1 MGRQHREHVVA
12 RDAAAEDV
20 AGRRRRALWI
30 SLGLN
35 GGFMVAEVIGG
46 VVFGSLALLADA
58 AHMLSD
64 VAGLAIAL
72 LAQHLIDRPASVRH
86 TFGLQRAEVLG
97 AQANGVLL
105 LATAGWILFEAVR
118 RISDPPAVA
127 GRGVLTVALLG
138 LAINIGSA
146 VLLARASGRSLNM
159 RGARAHMLA
168 DAAGSVGVIVAAV
181 AVITVGADWVD
192 PVASVFIGLL
202 VVGTAYGLLRDTT
215 HVLLEGAP
223 DSLDAAEVERWL
235 NASPGVSS
243 VHHLHLWNLTS
254 ETTALS
260 AHVVLEGRPSLHQA
274 QARGDVLKDRLADE
288 FTILH
293 ATLELECHQCEP
305 EPARA
310 ADRGASQAHD
320 VEHD

>member
-1 MGRQHREHVVA
+1 MGSSHTLPHPAHDDDISV
-12 RDAAAEDV
+12 
-20 AGRRRRALWI
+20 RRRRALWI
-30 SLGLN
+30 SLALN
-35 GGFMVAEVIGG
+35 GGFMFAELAGG
-46 VVFGSLALLADA
+46 VLFGSLALLADA

-72 LAQHLIDRPASVRH
+72 VAQQLIDRPASVRH

-105 LATAGWILFEAVR
+105 LASAGWILFEAVR
-118 RISDPPAVA
+118 RLSDPPEIA
-127 GRGVLTVALLG
+127 GVGVLIVASLG
-138 LAINIGSA
+138 LAVNVG

-159 RGARAHMLA
+159 RGAYAHMVA

-181 AVITVGADWVD
+181 AVIAAGADWVD
-192 PVASVFIGLL
+192 PVVSIFIGAL
-202 VVGTAYGLLRDTT
+202 VVHTSWGLLRDTT

-223 DSLDAAEVERWL
+223 DSIDAVEVERWL
-235 NASPGVSS
+235 SAAPGVSS

-260 AHVVLEGRPSLHQA
+260 AHVVLQGQPSLHQA

-288 FTILH
+288 FAIVHT
-293 ATLELECHQCEP
+293 TLELECHECEP
-305 EPARA
+305 ESVSPGELSRP
-310 ADRGASQAHD
+310 HH

>member
-1 MGRQHREHVVA
+1 MGRHH
-12 RDAAAEDV
+12 DAPRTDTDDDV

-35 GGFMVAEVIGG
+35 GGFMFAELIGG

-64 VAGLAIAL
+64 VGGLAIAL
-72 LAQHLIDRPASVRH
+72 VAHHLIDRPASVRH

-105 LATAGWILFEAVR
+105 LASAGWILLEAVR
-118 RISDPPAVA
+118 RLSDPPAVA
-127 GRGVLTVALLG
+127 GRGVLIVAVLG

-146 VLLARASGRSLNM
+146 ILLARASGRSLNM
-159 RGARAHMLA
+159 RGAYAHMLA
-168 DAAGSVGVIVAAV
+168 DAAGSVGVIIAAV

-192 PVASVFIGLL
+192 PFASVFIGLL
-202 VVGTAYGLLRDTT
+202 VVVTAWGLLRDTT

-223 DSLDAAEVERWL
+223 DSIDPTEVERWL
-235 NASPGVSS
+235 TAAPGVSS

-260 AHVVLEGRPSLHQA
+260 AHVVLEGEPSLHQA

-288 FTILH
+288 FAIVH

-305 EPARA
+305 VPGSGGE
-310 ADRGASQAHD
+310 ASQAQRVQHD
-320 VEHD
+320 

>member
-1 MGRQHREHVVA
+1 MGRHHDVSATTTATDDGVA
-12 RDAAAEDV
+12 A
-20 AGRRRRALWI
+20 RRRRALWI
-30 SLGLN
+30 SLCLN
-35 GGFMVAEVIGG
+35 GGFMFAELIGG

-72 LAQHLIDRPASVRH
+72 VAQHLIDRPASVRH

-105 LATAGWILFEAVR
+105 LASAGWILFEAVR
-118 RISDPPAVA
+118 RLSDPPPVA
-127 GRGVLTVALLG
+127 GRGVLVVAVMG
-138 LAINIGSA
+138 LAINVGSA

-159 RGARAHMLA
+159 RGAYAHMLA

-181 AVITVGADWVD
+181 AVITADANWVD
-192 PVASVFIGLL
+192 PVASVFIGML
-202 VVGTAYGLLRDTT
+202 VVVTAWGLLRDTT

-223 DSLDAAEVERWL
+223 DSINAAEVERWL
-235 NASPGVSS
+235 AVAPGVSS
-243 VHHLHLWNLTS
+243 VHHLHLWALTS
-254 ETTALS
+254 ETAALS

-288 FTILH
+288 FAIVH

-305 EPARA
+305 DPVA
-310 ADRGASQAHD
+310 GAGGDVAQAQ
-320 VEHD
+320 